1 MGTGRR
7 KEQEKQQ
14 IAEDFCIIL
23 EDGSI
28 SF

>member
-7 KEQEKQQ
+7 QEQEKQQ
-14 IAEDFCIIL
+14 IGEDFCIIL
-23 EDGSI
+23 EDGSV

>member
-7 KEQEKQQ
+7 EEQEKQQ
-14 IAEDFCIIL
+14 IVEDFCIIL
-23 EDGSI
+23 EDGNV